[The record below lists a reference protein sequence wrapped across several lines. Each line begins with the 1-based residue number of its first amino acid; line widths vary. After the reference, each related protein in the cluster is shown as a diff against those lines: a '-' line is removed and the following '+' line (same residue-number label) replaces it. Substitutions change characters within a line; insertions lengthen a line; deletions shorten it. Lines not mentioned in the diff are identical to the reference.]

1 VGKLQNNQKGFTAVE
16 GLLIVL
22 ILVVIGAVGYMVY
35 HNNHKTTNT
44 NNTASKTS
52 SSSSN
57 TTKTAS
63 TPNPYA
69 GWKTDTTSLSG
80 LSFQYPS
87 TWTVNPNLVG
97 SATCTGA
104 VLVGVIPPSSEL
116 SQAMTA
122 ASYYL
127 EIDKYGTQSSN
138 CAPDGTDF
146 STVKA
151 SSITSTEQIKNGVFS
166 NDWLTFFSGAQTEF
180 FPTQPDTAILT
191 SGSYSGAQTS
201 FTDAGTVQSGGAT
214 YQVGL
219 ITTTSKEQY
228 EPPVSVNVS
237 SFKTTQLYQD
247 TLNVLNSFKTN

>member
-1 VGKLQNNQKGFTAVE
+1 VGKLKNNQKGFTAVE

-35 HNNHKTTNT
+35 HNNHKTS
-44 NNTASKTS
+44 NTASKTTTS
-52 SSSSN
+52 ASSSSN
-57 TTKTAS
+57 KSTT

-69 GWKTDTTSLSG
+69 GWKSDTTSLSG

-87 TWTVNPNLVG
+87 TWTVNPSLLG
-97 SATCTGA
+97 TTCTGA
-104 VLVGVIPPSSEL
+104 VIVSITPPNSEIT
-116 SQAMTA
+116 QAMTA

-127 EIDKYGTQSSN
+127 EIDKYGTQSSS

-146 STVKA
+146 STIKA
-151 SSITSTEQIKNGVFS
+151 SSITSTDQIKNGVFS

-180 FPTQPDTAILT
+180 FPSQPDTAILT
-191 SGSYSGAQTS
+191 TGSYSGSQTS
-201 FTDAGTVQSGGAT
+201 FTDAGTVKSNGST

-247 TLNVLNSFKTN
+247 TLNILNSFKAN